1 MTLPECRDPRCAL
14 FSPKV
19 EEQKGEASQGWFP
32 RHSDLAMMVGPTSPC
47 WWFCYS
53 YICALSTVWEH
64 ILLTNFPNVLVSIVF
79 ISFFSCFQDVK
90 SPFWGPQGS
99 VAKLR
104 RSTRITDR
112 PSSTAR
118 RFTWRTIAAP
128 GHQFSPNYGYLIGKI
143 MINQGIF
150 GYLIFKH
157 SHIDMILVHWDATPS

>member
-1 MTLPECRDPRCAL
+1 MPWPTVCIVFA
-14 FSPKV
+14 
-19 EEQKGEASQGWFP
+19 KGWGAKRWGVTRVISASQRLGDDG
-32 RHSDLAMMVGPTSPC
+32 RPTSPC